1 MANTILIK
9 RSSTAGATPAA
20 GSLTQGELAVNTADG
35 KLFTK
40 KTDNTVVEIGAGGG
54 GGTPAGSTGQVQFN
68 NAGAF
73 AADDG
78 LTFTAASETLRVGSG
93 STNLQVYSDAYQT
106 FVAAQGNA
114 LRIRH
119 SSGGYIT
126 VGDSSATGP
135 IGTGT
140 HILVSANDASITNN
154 AQLIWNRA
162 PLLQEQTATFQANVN
177 LQSGLLLNN
186 SQGTSGQVLTST
198 GSGVQ
203 WATPSGGG
211 GGVPTISQAYAAT
224 EGYGVGD
231 FGMAQSSVTAG
242 VAYNGPLRK
251 ANSFVATSF
260 LQGRAGIYELGVRDY
275 NSTTPVSSSA
285 SALGGW
291 STLAN
296 ASTLSFVR
304 LQEVNTT
311 FVACVRIPTLND
323 ASHRIKAAI
332 GFSNNYITDFNQFG
346 VSFDSGVYFF
356 YSNASANWMIKFR
369 GTDTDGYSN
378 ERVVISAVPVTT
390 SWFKLEL
397 IATTAS
403 SVTTFVAKI
412 NGNTITTINT
422 TTLLN
427 SYDVYL
433 DSSVVPTAQII
444 KDLGTGTER
453 TMWIDHMSVLSE
465 VTR

>member
-1 MANTILIK
+1 MANTIKHK
-9 RSSTAGATPAA
+9 RSGTAGATPSS
-20 GSLTQGELAVNTADG
+20 GSLVAGELAINTADG

-40 KTDNTVVEIGAGGG
+40 RDNGTVVEIGAGG

-68 NAGAF
+68 NSGAF
-73 AADDG
+73 GADNG
-78 LTFTAASETLRVGSG
+78 FTFDPSTEKVVVGSG
-93 STNLQVYSDAYQT
+93 ANKAQIYSDIYET
-106 FVAAQGNA
+106 FLAPVGGA

-119 SSGGYIT
+119 ASGGYISI
-126 VGDSSATGP
+126 GDSSAFGP

-154 AQLIWNRA
+154 AQLVWNRA

-177 LQSGLLLNN
+177 LQASLLLNN
-186 SQGTSGQVLTST
+186 SQGTNGQVLTST

-203 WATPSGGG
+203 WATPSSGG
-211 GGVPTISQAYAAT
+211 GGVPTISQAYAVT

-231 FGMAQSSVTAG
+231 FGIAQSSLAAG

-251 ANSFVATSF
+251 ANSFVATGL
-260 LQGRAGIYELGVRDY
+260 LQGKAGIYELGVRDY
-275 NSTTPVSSSA
+275 NSSVPATSSV

-296 ASTLSFVR
+296 ANTLSFVR

-323 ASHRIKAAI
+323 ASHRIKAAV
-332 GFSNNYITDFNQFG
+332 GFSNNHITDFNQFG

-369 GTDTDGYSN
+369 GTDIEGYSN
-378 ERVVISAVPVTT
+378 ERVVISGVPVTT

-422 TTLLN
+422 TTLEN
-427 SYDVYL
+427 SYGVYL
-433 DSSVVPTAQII
+433 EPSVVPTAQII